1 MLNEGYLNN
10 AQMPF
15 DYAIK
20 SFVTFLFAYFGS
32 VNTRLKKMIMS
43 TTKKP
48 QKYQSKLRKC
58 IANKSCFMDF
68 EEHFHLQE
76 FIRTEMSETWW
87 RHLLAGGVAGAVSR
101 SCTAPFDRLKIYMQ
115 ANASRGM
122 GAVSCLRLLLQEGGI
137 LSLWR
142 GNGVSVLKITP
153 ETAIK
158 FWTYD
163 CSTAGIISQT
173 ITFPLEVLKTRFTL
187 RKTGEYSKITI
198 AVKKMYYS
206 EGMGSFYRGYLPNL
220 LGIIPYAGID
230 LSVNETLKQHFLM
243 VQEEEEKA
251 ASVYLLLG
259 CGAASSFCAQ
269 LCSYPLALVRTK
281 LQVPKVNGKSRDSM
295 TSVFKRVIETEGII
309 GLYRGILPNCLKV
322 VPAVSIT
329 YVVYEK
335 GSISLGIKKN

>member
-142 GNGVSVLKITP
+142 GNG
-153 ETAIK
+153 
-158 FWTYD
+158 
-163 CSTAGIISQT
+163 
-173 ITFPLEVLKTRFTL
+173 VLKTRFTL

>member
-1 MLNEGYLNN
+1 
-10 AQMPF
+10 
-15 DYAIK
+15 
-20 SFVTFLFAYFGS
+20 
-32 VNTRLKKMIMS
+32 
-43 TTKKP
+43 
-48 QKYQSKLRKC
+48 
-58 IANKSCFMDF
+58 MDF

-163 CSTAGIISQT
+163 CMKKILKKVESNFLDEERSESIIMLNRFVAGSTAGIISQT